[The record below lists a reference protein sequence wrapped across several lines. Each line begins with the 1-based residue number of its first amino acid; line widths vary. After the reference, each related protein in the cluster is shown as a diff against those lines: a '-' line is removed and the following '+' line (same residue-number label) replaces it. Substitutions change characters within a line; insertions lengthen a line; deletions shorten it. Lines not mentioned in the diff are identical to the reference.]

1 MNLNCHYR
9 TFQVLPVII
18 YDFVQLPILI
28 KIRTTVF
35 VMELVNY
42 KFKSVCVCFVGSSS
56 VVSITPGKHTSHK
69 HKHILTYTYTL
80 TYPHKISSKN
90 ISTYVD
96 FCWYTRWRHRRRL
109 LDSISVLFAVRDYSL
124 LKHYNIVVRSVMLS
138 SV

>member
-56 VVSITPGKHTSHK
+56 VVSITPGNIRRT
-69 HKHILTYTYTL
+69 
-80 TYPHKISSKN
+80 N
-90 ISTYVD
+90 ISTYLLIH
-96 FCWYTRWRHRRRL
+96 THLHILIKSHRKTYPHMLTSAGIHAGGIGDGCSTQLVSSSRCVIIRCL
-109 LDSISVLFAVRDYSL
+109 STIISL
-124 LKHYNIVVRSVMLS
+124 
-138 SV
+138 